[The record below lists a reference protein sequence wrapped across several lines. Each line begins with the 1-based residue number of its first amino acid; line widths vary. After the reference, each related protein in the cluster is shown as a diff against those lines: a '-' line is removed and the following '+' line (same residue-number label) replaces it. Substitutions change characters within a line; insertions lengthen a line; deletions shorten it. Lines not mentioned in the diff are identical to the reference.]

1 MVTIVALV
9 FSSLIGITVLFQLAL
24 ALGAPWGEYAMG
36 GRYPGK
42 WPLKLRVFGIAQI
55 LILLFIELI
64 VLIRAGMLLPGYYQI
79 SRLASWFIVG
89 FFVLSFGLNVS
100 TPSKGERLLWAPTS
114 LLLLAASLVIAIS

>member
-1 MVTIVALV
+1 VVTIVALV

-79 SRLASWFIVG
+79 SRLASCFIVG
-89 FFVLSFGLNVS
+89 FFFLSFGL
-100 TPSKGERLLWAPTS
+100 TTCRHQARARGYCGHRLLCCF
-114 LLLLAASLVIAIS
+114 

>member
-1 MVTIVALV
+1 VVTIVALV

-79 SRLASWFIVG
+79 SRLASCFIVG
-89 FFVLSFGLNVS
+89 FFFLSFGLNVS
-100 TPSKGERLLWAPTS
+100 TSSKGERLLWAPTS
-114 LLLLAASLVIAIS
+114 LLLLVASLVIAIS